1 MKKMLLMLSLLA
13 CLSAAVQ
20 AAQCSGGTL
29 AEYTVSGFT
38 CTLNDLTF
46 HDFSYVSSAFDG
58 AVAPGTS
65 GVAVNPEII
74 GGNGG
79 FLFSSGWMAGPGQVD
94 DSLITYTATCKGCL
108 IHNLILIMA
117 GGASNTGLA
126 SVSET
131 STSVTPNVNLITGGT
146 QLTDMTTFTTSV
158 GSITLT
164 KDIGVSGGTDGFATI
179 SAVSNLFSTV
189 TTLTPEPSLI
199 LLCLALLGMIP
210 VTRWKSRKL

>member
-1 MKKMLLMLSLLA
+1 MKKTLLMLSLIV
-13 CLSAAVQ
+13 CLSSAVQ

-29 AEYTVSGFT
+29 ADYTVIGFT
-38 CTLNDLTF
+38 CTLNNLTF
-46 HDFSYVSSAFDG
+46 DDFSYVSSAFDG
-58 AVAPGTS
+58 AVAPGAS
-65 GVAVNPEII
+65 GVAVDPEII
-74 GGNGG
+74 AGDGG
-79 FLFSSGWMAGPGQVD
+79 FLFSSGWLVGPGQVD
-94 DSLITYTATCKGCL
+94 DSLITYTATCNGCV

-117 GGASNTGLA
+117 GGAGNTGLA

-146 QLTDMTTFTTSV
+146 QLKDMTTFTTSV

-164 KDIGVSGGTDGFATI
+164 KDVGVSGGTDGFATI